1 MDFPRGCGP
10 GVFNPLKRPKETA
23 LERRPTSAI
32 IDTEALKHNY
42 FQLRE
47 KVSKTSKVMAVVK
60 ANAYG
65 HGDIEVAGV
74 LERLGCEFFGVAIAE
89 EGERLRKS
97 GIKRPIVVLGGAYP
111 GQVKDIFSLDLTP
124 VVFDILTAGALN
136 SYAERLGTVKNIHVK
151 IDTGMGRLGL
161 LAGEIAPFFEELK
174 GFKNL
179 RLEAVLSH
187 FAEAESA
194 DRDFTVKQLEDFVKS
209 VDMIKGLGYAPE
221 YIDMA
226 NSAAAAA
233 HPDSRMDIV
242 RPGIMLYGAYPAP
255 RFAKEISLKPV
266 LTLKT
271 RVLHLKKVPPGFT
284 VSYGRTFTA
293 KKECVIATLPIGYA
307 DGLPRRLSGKGEVLV
322 RGARAPIAG
331 RVCMDLTMCDVTNIN
346 GVAVGDPVVV
356 IGTQG
361 TETIPVEEVAERSG
375 TISYE
380 IFCNIS
386 GRVPRVYI

>member
-1 MDFPRGCGP
+1 M
-10 GVFNPLKRPKETA
+10 
-23 LERRPTSAI
+23 ERRPTSAI

-42 FQLRE
+42 FQLRNA
-47 KVSKTSKVMAVVK
+47 VSEASKVMAVVK

-74 LERLGCEFFGVAIAE
+74 LERIGCEFFGVAIAE
-89 EGERLRKS
+89 EGERLRS
-97 GIKRPIVVLGGAYP
+97 NGITRPIVVLGGIYP
-111 GQVKDIFSLDLTP
+111 GQIKDIFPLDLTP
-124 VVFDILTAGALN
+124 VVFDIGTAQYIN
-136 SYAERLGTVKNIHVK
+136 SYAKAIGAVKKVHVK

-161 LAGEIAPFFEELK
+161 LTEEVARFFEAFKELE
-174 GFKNL
+174 NL

-194 DRDFTVKQLEDFVKS
+194 DRDFTGRQLEDFVKS
-209 VDMIKGLGYAPE
+209 VDVIRDMGFAPE

-226 NSAAAAA
+226 NSAATVSYPA
-233 HPDSRMDIV
+233 SRMDIV
-242 RPGIMLYGAYPAP
+242 RPGIMLYGSYPAP
-255 RFAKEISLKPV
+255 RYSKEISLKPV
-266 LTLKT
+266 LTLQT
-271 RVLHLKKVPPGFT
+271 RILHLKKVPAGFT

-293 KKECVIATLPIGYA
+293 KKESVIATLPIGYA
-307 DGLPRRLSGKGEVLV
+307 DGLPRRLSGTGEVLV
-322 RGARAPIAG
+322 RGERAPIAG

-361 TETIPVEEVAERSG
+361 AESIAVEEVAERSG

>member
-1 MDFPRGCGP
+1 
-10 GVFNPLKRPKETA
+10 LKRPKETA

-32 IDTEALKHNY
+32 VDTGALKHNY
-42 FQLRE
+42 FQLRARVPE
-47 KVSKTSKVMAVVK
+47 TSKVMAVVK

-65 HGDIEVAGV
+65 HGDVEVAGV

-89 EGERLRKS
+89 EGERLRRN
-97 GIKRPIVVLGGAYP
+97 GVTRPIVVLGGVYP
-111 GQVKDIFSLDLTP
+111 GQISDIFSLGLTP
-124 VVFDILTAGALN
+124 VVFDIRTARALN
-136 SYAERLGTVKNIHVK
+136 SYAEGLGETKDIHVK

-161 LAGEIAPFFEELK
+161 LPAEIPPFFEELK
-174 GFKNL
+174 GLKNL

-187 FAEAESA
+187 FAEAESP
-194 DRDFTVKQLEDFVKS
+194 DRDFTVRQIEEFFKS
-209 VDMIKGLGYAPE
+209 VDMIKGLGFAPE
-221 YIDMA
+221 FIDMA
-226 NSAAAAA
+226 NSAAAVA
-233 HPDSRMDIV
+233 HPDSRMDII
-242 RPGIMLYGAYPAP
+242 RPGIMLYGSYPDP
-255 RFAKEISLKPV
+255 RFANEISLKPV

-271 RVLHLKKVPPGFT
+271 RIVHLKKVPPGFT

-293 KKECVIATLPIGYA
+293 KKESVIATLPIGYA
-307 DGLPRRLSGKGEVLV
+307 DGLPRRLSGSGEVLV
-322 RGARAPIAG
+322 RGTRAPIAG

-361 TETIPVEEVAERSG
+361 SEQITVEEVAERSG

-386 GRVPRVYI
+386 GRVPREYI